1 MDPVVSGDNLDV
13 SLVDQVLLTELELTI
28 SLMVAANGS
37 EQHLTPEEIDD
48 VLGVAPLGEPRPIP
62 TQRNARAQAGT

>member
-13 SLVDQVLLTELELTI
+13 SLVDQVLLAELELTI

-37 EQHLTPEEIDD
+37 EQHLTPDEIDD
-48 VLGVAPLGEPRPIP
+48 LLGIAPLTAPRPIP
-62 TQRNARAQAGT
+62 TQRSATGV

>member
-13 SLVDQVLLTELELTI
+13 SLVDQVLLAELELTI

-37 EQHLTPEEIDD
+37 EQHLTPDEIDD
-48 VLGVAPLGEPRPIP
+48 LLGVGPLAPPRPIP
-62 TQRNARAQAGT
+62 TQRHASAS